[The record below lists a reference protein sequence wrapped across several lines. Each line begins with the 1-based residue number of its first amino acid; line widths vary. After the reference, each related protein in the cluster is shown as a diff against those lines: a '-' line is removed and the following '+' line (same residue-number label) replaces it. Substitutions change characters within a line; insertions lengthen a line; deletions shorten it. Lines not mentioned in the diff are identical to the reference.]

1 MKLMTILGFD
11 RILGPNVRQK
21 EEARAS
27 FARQVLKQD
36 HRHYHCHLSP
46 LTLSTTP
53 YRNATFIQI
62 HVRF

>member
-1 MKLMTILGFD
+1 MRPTRLMTILGFD

-36 HRHYHCHLSP
+36 HRHYHCHPSP
-46 LTLSTTP
+46 LTYYIIKYFSH
-53 YRNATFIQI
+53 F
-62 HVRF
+62 H

>member
-1 MKLMTILGFD
+1 MHLTRLMTILGFD

-36 HRHYHCHLSP
+36 HRHYHFHPSH

-53 YRNATFIQI
+53 I
-62 HVRF
+62 

>member
-1 MKLMTILGFD
+1 MTILGFD

-36 HRHYHCHLSP
+36 HRHYHCHPSP
-46 LTLSTTP
+46 LTYYIIKYFSH
-53 YRNATFIQI
+53 F
-62 HVRF
+62 H